1 MLPECPEHLSLL
13 PNLGSLVS
21 CITGGSSAD
30 EEFQAMMVM
39 PSLLFPLLL
48 VLFAGLC
55 MLNQFRRNRGS
66 GAVNS
71 DNI

>member
-1 MLPECPEHLSLL
+1 MIPHCPGHISLL
-13 PNLGSLVS
+13 PDPGSLVR
-21 CITGGSSAD
+21 CFTGGNAAD
-30 EEFQAMMVM
+30 EGFQAMMVM

-66 GAVNS
+66 GSVNTE
-71 DNI
+71 NI